1 MRTSCPLIM
10 HLRRHVLL
18 VSVSGILLAVVP
30 VIILVPKLFPSRI
43 CESNVLI
50 CQFCPS
56 VPWIGTIVWSAKEYN
71 QADWLV
77 AIYRLLLNALTPYTI
92 PNDCELRSGIR
103 ME

>member
-1 MRTSCPLIM
+1 MSTSCPLMM

-30 VIILVPKLFPSRI
+30 VMILVPKLFPNKI